1 VDTVLPLALALALS
15 RPNGDDRSLER
26 ERCRRWDADRAWGRA
41 RTVAFEELY
50 RRFART
56 VLGLA
61 LRRIGDRG
69 RSEDT
74 VQEVFAAV
82 WRSAATYDRARE
94 PGGAWIY
101 TIARNPIVDAQRRRH
116 APTVADPPETEH
128 IATCAACAAEQ
139 ASLLKV
145 RSLRDLAR

>member
-1 VDTVLPLALALALS
+1 M
-15 RPNGDDRSLER
+15 
-26 ERCRRWDADRAWGRA
+26 
-41 RTVAFEELY
+41 AFEELY

-128 IATCAACAAEQ
+128 IATRAACAAEQ
-139 ASLLKV
+139 ASLRQV